1 MSVPITKPIRFDPA
15 GGTLKVNVT
24 FDTLFVC
31 TYKLRLKGK
40 NSNTILMTQTGDN
53 TNDQDDI
60 YPLPLP
66 VESNKNRSLWAFMTV
81 IDQAGKGGKYKLT
94 MEIIQDGKVVG
105 SITTK
110 DKNIEGNIVNEV
122 LIVKLIS

>member
-1 MSVPITKPIRFDPA
+1 MPIPITKPIPFNAA
-15 GGTLKVNVT
+15 GGTLKVNIT

-31 TYKLRLKGK
+31 TYKLRLKER
-40 NSNTILMTQTGDN
+40 NSNTTVMTQTGDN

-66 VESNKNRSLWAFMTV
+66 AASNNGRSLWAFMTV

-110 DKNIEGNIVNEV
+110 DKSIEGNVVNEV
-122 LIVKLIS
+122 LIVKLTS